1 MEELL
6 NEMQI
11 TIKNSIEYLNYGGC
25 AKFAYYLS
33 EELTRLG
40 IFHKISLCDRFP
52 ECLYKGFNNE
62 YEVEHVL
69 VYIPKIGYID
79 GYETR
84 NLKQLKQRYNY
95 VNSKKYNLN
104 KLKEYAFEGDWN
116 SFYKTS
122 QNSLLKR
129 IIKLYIN
136 EKTITRVNL
145 LQ

>member
-33 EELTRLG
+33 VELTKLG

-52 ECLYKGFNNE
+52 KYIDEGFNNK

-79 GYETR
+79 GYKTR

-95 VNSKKYNLN
+95 VSSKKYNLD

-116 SFYKTS
+116 SFYETS
-122 QNSLLKR
+122 QNSSLKR

-136 EKTITRVNL
+136 EKTIARVNL
-145 LQ
+145 L